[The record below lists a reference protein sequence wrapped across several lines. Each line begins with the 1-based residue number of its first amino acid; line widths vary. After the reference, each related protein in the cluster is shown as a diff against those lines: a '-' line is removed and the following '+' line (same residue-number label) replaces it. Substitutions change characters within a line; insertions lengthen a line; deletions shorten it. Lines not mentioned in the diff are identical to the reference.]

1 MMRGIVPSNERSGTT
16 GAPTR
21 RGLLDGNRIGRRKGV
36 LEGFV
41 ERLFLAPTLIA
52 IAIVLIRFAFRIG
65 NHFGF
70 SDGADE
76 DLQGYTQI
84 SVRCSTS
91 CIPFASSGCRTT
103 YSWRHVHRQF
113 SHH

>member
-1 MMRGIVPSNERSGTT
+1 MRRSGTT

-52 IAIVLIRFAFRIG
+52 IALVLMRFAFRIG

-76 DLQGYTQI
+76 ELQGYDANFGAYE
-84 SVRCSTS
+84 RY
-91 CIPFASSGCRTT
+91 PFRVIRLPYNVLTAR
-103 YSWRHVHRQF
+103 F
-113 SHH
+113 SETERFFYRGSFR